1 MSYFN
6 HAFCKAFA
14 PLSLEAVAGEKT
26 STLGVQEIALVAAD
40 TWLSEDP
47 TGAPAGNFHI
57 VQGAYTTQDKIGNN
71 PGHGGYAESIKSKM
85 INPKYITKLYETT
98 VLPGSAAEATLEV
111 APDCVPCGEA
121 IFLRLDVKG
130 APALRFLNHNA
141 YATVDSA
148 NICCTVDGQE
158 YIDPAVALVAAVK
171 NLTEDP
177 IVSPF
182 FQVKEIEILNNA
194 GVQQATYASIA
205 AFDAGHTTSTDPVTD
220 EINVKVTL
228 EGAYVDT
235 KFGDCSFDTRDYYGK
250 EPVKLILSALDETGD
265 PCSDCGVA
273 TDTPGTIL
281 QTQGETVIRKVLLS
295 ERYRQSPYN
304 QGNADS
310 ARIREI
316 EGSDD
321 VVAGIDRTDLYKSFV
336 LEHVVPRFNNPSGV
350 FDNDRYLYE
359 IFVKDGNAVLIGNI
373 RTLFT
378 QIATVADVPFE
389 NGTGTGIDPIL

>member
-6 HAFCKAFA
+6 NSFCKAFA
-14 PLSLEAVAGEKT
+14 PLSLEAAAGQKT

-47 TGAPAGNFHI
+47 SGAPAGNFHI

-98 VLPGSAAEATLEV
+98 VLPGSAAEASIEV
-111 APDCVPCGEA
+111 GSDCVPCGEA

-182 FQVKEIEILNNA
+182 FQIKEISVKLD
-194 GVQQATYASIA
+194 GVEQGPYATIA
-205 AFDAGHTTSTDPVTD
+205 AFDAGHTVSTDPVTD
-220 EINVKVTL
+220 KVVAKVTL

-281 QTQGETVIRKVLLS
+281 QTQGETVIRKVLLA

-321 VVAGIDRTDLYKSFV
+321 VLAGIDRTDLYKSFV

-359 IFVKDGNAVLIGNI
+359 IFVKDGDAVLIGNI

-389 NGTGTGIDPIL
+389 NGTGTGIDPIA

>member
-1 MSYFN
+1 MY
-6 HAFCKAFA
+6 
-14 PLSLEAVAGEKT
+14 
-26 STLGVQEIALVAAD
+26 STE
-40 TWLSEDP
+40 
-47 TGAPAGNFHI
+47 
-57 VQGAYTTQDKIGNN
+57 
-71 PGHGGYAESIKSKM
+71 
-85 INPKYITKLYETT
+85 
-98 VLPGSAAEATLEV
+98 VLPGTAATATLEV
-111 APDCVPCGEA
+111 APDCVPCGEV
-121 IFLRLDVKG
+121 IMLRLDVKG

-141 YATVDSA
+141 YATTDSA

-158 YIDPAVALVAAVK
+158 YIDPAVATVEAIKGL
-171 NLTEDP
+171 LEDP

-205 AFDAGHTTSTDPVTD
+205 AFEDPATGHTTSTDPVTD

-235 KFGDCSFDTRDYYGK
+235 KFGNCSFDTRDYYGK
-250 EPVKLILSALDETGD
+250 EPVKLILNAIDETGD

-273 TDTPGTIL
+273 SQTPGTIV

-295 ERYRQSPYN
+295 ERYRQTPYN

-316 EGSDD
+316 EGLDD
-321 VVAGIDRTDLYKSFV
+321 VLGGVDRNDLYKVYV

-359 IFVKDGNAVLIGNI
+359 IFVKQGDAALIASLD
-373 RTLFT
+373 TLFT
-378 QIATVADVPFE
+378 QIASVADVNF
-389 NGTGTGIDPIL
+389 TQDIDPII